1 MTSLDPLAVPGV
13 GPHAPDAGPPDPW
26 RIGAVVLT
34 GGTAARMQGADKASI
49 ELDGLTLLERALAA
63 TTTAIEVVVVG
74 DQVPTTRPVTWTVE
88 DPRGGGPAAGLLAGL
103 EGFLR
108 PPGVVLAL
116 AVDMPRVT
124 PGTFARL
131 LGALEDDPAA
141 DVALLVDAAGRTQ
154 PLCGAYRGEALARAR
169 PERLEDRHGLPMHR
183 LLDPLRVVTVPAVA
197 DEARDVDTWE
207 DLRELRLDDDRARSS
222 YDPS

>member
-1 MTSLDPLAVPGV
+1 MTSLDPLAVPGF
-13 GPHAPDAGPPDPW
+13 GASAEPDPW

-34 GGTAARMQGADKASI
+34 GGTAVRMQGADKASI
-49 ELDGLTLLERALAA
+49 ELDGVTLLERALAA
-63 TTTAIEVVVVG
+63 TMTAIEVVVVG

-103 EGFLR
+103 DGFLR
-108 PPGVVLAL
+108 PPAVVLAL

-131 LGALEDDPAA
+131 TGALQDDPGA
-141 DVALLVDAAGRTQ
+141 DAALLVDHDGRTQ
-154 PLCGAYRGEALARAR
+154 PLCGAYRRAALLRAR
-169 PERLEDRHGLPMHR
+169 PARLEDRHGLPVHR
-183 LLDPLRVVTVPAVA
+183 LLDPMRVLTVPAVG

-207 DLRELRLDDDRARSS
+207 DLRELRTDDDRHRAS
-222 YDPS
+222 YDT